1 MQIRRSMLL
10 SALDRYAVMALGLT
24 TTAVAARLLTPA
36 DIGTFV
42 VGGALFVIADA
53 LRDFGVG
60 VYLIQERELTPTKV
74 RAAFTVTFVSS
85 CILAI
90 LFYAAAP
97 TIAAF
102 YREARLAN
110 VVYFAA
116 AGLLVVP
123 FGSTLVALMRR
134 DLAFGRVAVVNVAG
148 AASNLVAVCL
158 LAWLGFG
165 YLSLVWGMLAASIVC
180 VLAACLLRPNFW
192 AFRPEFAGWSAI
204 VRFGGYSS
212 ATTLINTAYQL
223 LPQMA
228 LGRILGFDAVAFFSR
243 SALLCQLPERGV
255 VSAIQPV
262 VLPALSAR
270 ARAGADM
277 REPYLHGITLMTVAH
292 WPFLGALAVMAEPA
306 VRVLLGEQWLAAVP
320 LVQVLSIAYLAL
332 APAFLTY
339 PLLVSLGR
347 VQDTL
352 TLTLVS
358 VPLSMA
364 VVIGSALFGLMA
376 MCASFLLLAPLQ
388 MYIAFRFVRR
398 HVPFSWADLARA
410 VWRSAIVTLGSTGA
424 CAAAV
429 ALLGDAADSPLL
441 LLVVGALAAAAG
453 WASCLALVRHPLR
466 DELAGGWSA
475 IWRLVGGVGRTPA
488 PPLRAE
494 TTP

>member
-1 MQIRRSMLL
+1 MLL

-24 TTAVAARLLTPA
+24 TTAVAARLITPA

-42 VGGALFVIADA
+42 VGGALFVIADG

-60 VYLIQERELTPTKV
+60 VYLIQERDLTPAKV
-74 RAAFTVTFVSS
+74 RAAFTVTFASS
-85 CILAI
+85 CILAGI
-90 LFYAAAP
+90 FYVAAP

-102 YREARLAN
+102 YEEARLAN
-110 VVYFAA
+110 VVYVAA
-116 AGLLVVP
+116 AGLVVVP

-134 DLAFGRVAVVNVAG
+134 DMAFGRVAIVNVTG
-148 AASNLVAVCL
+148 AASNLAAVCL
-158 LAWLGFG
+158 LASLGFG
-165 YLSLVWGMLAASIVC
+165 YLSLVWGMFAAGIVG
-180 VLAACLLRPNFW
+180 VLAACLLRPSFW
-192 AFRPEFAGWSAI
+192 AFRPAFAGWPAI

-243 SALLCQLPERGV
+243 SAMLCQLPERGV

-320 LVQVLSIAYLAL
+320 LVQILSIAYLAL

-347 VQDTL
+347 VRDTL
-352 TLTLVS
+352 VLTLVS
-358 VPLSMA
+358 VPLSMV
-364 VVIGSALFGLMA
+364 VVIGSASFGLVP

-388 MYIAFRFVRR
+388 MYLAFRFVRR
-398 HVPFSWADLARA
+398 QVPFSWRDLLHA
-410 VWRSAIVTLGSTGA
+410 VWRSALVTLGSTSA
-424 CAAAV
+424 CAVAV
-429 ALLGDAADSPLL
+429 VLAGDAAHRPVLTL
-441 LLVVGALAAAAG
+441 IVGGIAAAAG
-453 WASCLALVRHPLR
+453 WAGCLALVRHPVR
-466 DELAGGWSA
+466 EEIAVGWSA
-475 IWRLVGGVGRTPA
+475 TRHLLCGLVRSPATRLRVEPTP
-488 PPLRAE
+488 
-494 TTP
+494 